1 MPAPE
6 SHRAAA
12 RVMALFPNLLRAA
25 FSEVRRQWHPSHYV
39 LLGLVERRSPTLSEI
54 AEYQGVS
61 LPAASSAVST
71 LEDYG
76 WVTRQ
81 RDEIDRRVVHVL
93 LTEAGQ
99 TAYQQ
104 MNLNILAR
112 IAAHLEQLSPEDLEA
127 AQRGADLLIR
137 ALSVDPQVKLRI
149 KE

>member
-6 SHRAAA
+6 SHRVAA

-71 LEDYG
+71 MEGYG
-76 WVTRQ
+76 WVERQ

-93 LTEAGQ
+93 LTDAGKV
-99 TAYQQ
+99 AYQE
-104 MNLNILAR
+104 MNSRIVSRISSLLA
-112 IAAHLEQLSPEDLEA
+112 QLSPQDLA
-127 AQRGADLLIR
+127 AAERGAELLIR
-137 ALSVDPQVKLRI
+137 VLSVDPQVMLKI